1 MRTSVM
7 LRRLG
12 AVIAVVSL
20 AIVWPLAIA
29 TAQGAEQGVANFY
42 SDKLQGKKVASGEVY
57 DKTKLT
63 ASHKTLALG
72 TKVKVTNVGNGKS
85 VVVTINDR
93 MKKSNPAV
101 IDVSRQAAE
110 DLGFIKSGKA
120 KVKLEVEK

>member
-1 MRTSVM
+1 MKTSVM
-7 LRRLG
+7 KKRV
-12 AVIAVVSL
+12 AAMIAVVSL
-20 AIVWPLAIA
+20 AIVWPLAMA
-29 TAQGAEQGVANFY
+29 SAQGAEEGVANFY
-42 SDKLQGKKVASGEVY
+42 SDKFQGKKMASGEVY
-57 DKTKLT
+57 DKAKLT

-72 TKVKVTNVGNGKS
+72 TKVKVTNLDNGKS

-101 IDVSRQAAE
+101 IDVSRQAAD